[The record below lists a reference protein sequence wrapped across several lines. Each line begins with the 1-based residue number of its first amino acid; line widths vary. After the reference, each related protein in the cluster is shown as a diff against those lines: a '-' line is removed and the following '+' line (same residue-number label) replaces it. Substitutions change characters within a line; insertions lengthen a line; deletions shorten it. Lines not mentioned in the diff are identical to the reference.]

1 MEQRMCIESC
11 KKKKI
16 QVNYREKPIRTADF
30 SVETERQKRLEQ
42 CIPGS
47 KRREGDKEM
56 GRRKAKITITMSE
69 RVIRNHIIDYL
80 LKIPIIQ
87 ISHGIN
93 KHIYF
98 IGKFH
103 I

>member
-1 MEQRMCIESC
+1 
-11 KKKKI
+11 
-16 QVNYREKPIRTADF
+16 
-30 SVETERQKRLEQ
+30 
-42 CIPGS
+42 
-47 KRREGDKEM
+47 M
-56 GRRKAKITITMSE
+56 GRRKAKITITISE
-69 RVIRNHIIDYL
+69 RVIRNYIIHYL

-103 I
+103 ILLDISIFVIEYITKISIPGMSSPL

>member
-1 MEQRMCIESC
+1 
-11 KKKKI
+11 
-16 QVNYREKPIRTADF
+16 
-30 SVETERQKRLEQ
+30 
-42 CIPGS
+42 
-47 KRREGDKEM
+47 M
-56 GRRKAKITITMSE
+56 GRRKAKIAITISE
-69 RVIRNHIIDYL
+69 RVIRNYIIDYL

-103 I
+103 IWLDISILSSNI